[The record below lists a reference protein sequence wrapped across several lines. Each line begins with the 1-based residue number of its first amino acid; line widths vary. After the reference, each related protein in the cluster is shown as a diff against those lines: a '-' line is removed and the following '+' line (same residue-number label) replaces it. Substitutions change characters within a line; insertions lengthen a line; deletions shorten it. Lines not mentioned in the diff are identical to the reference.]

1 MVSFCIILCDV
12 LEIVKTIFAPEVI
25 APIMIFSIPI
35 SAILG
40 SFYYKL
46 QKLKVENKLGLA
58 PEDLDLLRQSLAE
71 SKNMNERVKNLET
84 IITSLDKEILT
95 LKAAENEAE
104 NVKKLA
110 ENVKK

>member
-1 MVSFCIILCDV
+1 MVSFCVILGSF
-12 LEIVKTIFAPEVI
+12 LEIIRAIFRPDVI

-46 QKLKVENKLGLA
+46 QKLKIQNRVGLA

-84 IITSLDKEILT
+84 IITSLDKEILA
-95 LKAAENEAE
+95 LKAEDDAQR
-104 NVKKLA
+104 VKTLA
-110 ENVKK
+110 EKVKE